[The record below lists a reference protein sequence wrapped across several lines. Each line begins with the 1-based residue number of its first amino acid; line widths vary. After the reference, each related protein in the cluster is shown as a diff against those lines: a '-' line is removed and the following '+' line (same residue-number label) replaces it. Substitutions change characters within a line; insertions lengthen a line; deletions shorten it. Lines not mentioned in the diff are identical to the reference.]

1 MAFPRRLFTRVV
13 IIVIIGVALLYGGVL
28 FYTQVLNDAPDALS
42 TADLDAALGATSTT
56 AAATTVVDTT
66 IASST
71 SAPVTSTTSG
81 EPAAER
87 TGVRW
92 AVDEGSQVGYR
103 VAEVLFGVNTE
114 GVGRTDQ
121 VTGGVTIDEGMLTE
135 ATFEVDVASITSDD
149 GRRDNQF
156 RGRIMDATTYPTAT
170 FSLTEAID
178 LAASTDEGVEVSVE
192 VPGDLTLRGVTQSV
206 IASITARVENGRIGL
221 LGSVPVLFTDFDI
234 VDPSLPGITV
244 EPDGLVEFVLVL
256 SVEA

>member
-1 MAFPRRLFTRVV
+1 
-13 IIVIIGVALLYGGVL
+13 
-28 FYTQVLNDAPDALS
+28 
-42 TADLDAALGATSTT
+42 
-56 AAATTVVDTT
+56 
-66 IASST
+66 
-71 SAPVTSTTSG
+71 
-81 EPAAER
+81 
-87 TGVRW
+87 
-92 AVDEGSQVGYR
+92 
-103 VAEVLFGVNTE
+103 
-114 GVGRTDQ
+114 
-121 VTGGVTIDEGMLTE
+121 MLTE

-170 FSLTEAID
+170 FSLTETID